1 MSCAGPGQERAF
13 HPRECL
19 VTRGPQ
25 QFDDK
30 QLLNLKA
37 SAAAPT
43 DEDSSAMTN
52 EGCPNDSAAS
62 VADVAEY
69 SGS

>member
-1 MSCAGPGQERAF
+1 
-13 HPRECL
+13 
-19 VTRGPQ
+19 VTRDPQ
-25 QFDDK
+25 QFDDR